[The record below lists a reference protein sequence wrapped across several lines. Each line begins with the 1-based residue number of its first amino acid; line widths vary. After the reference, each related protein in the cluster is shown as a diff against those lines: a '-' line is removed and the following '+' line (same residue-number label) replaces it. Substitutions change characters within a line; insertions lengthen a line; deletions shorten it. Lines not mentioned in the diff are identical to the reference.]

1 MGLLRKLKAPTSA
14 AQEAAQS
21 AARSAAPSTA
31 AENLQQLITT
41 AGQASLFAHT
51 EFVKKVDCSRCGAA
65 KRLPSKTAYLYCDH
79 CGSLVDYDFR
89 LANLG
94 TNAGYTNTVYRQIVA
109 PLQAEIDRAR
119 AFRDKDRYREL
130 TRGVY
135 LEWLRQCP
143 QAASPRVASDDD
155 FRQRMAS
162 YLAECMVVRDFD
174 PDLAMLDV
182 QFSMAVRG
190 LQRRPMPDGQ
200 PWLVSD
206 GIWQVAA
213 LFKQQMDAAYKLLE
227 DTGVLA
233 MDPDEAPPGV
243 PIRME
248 FSTFCQGWIPHL
260 VPEQA
265 DHLLGMFGLTS
276 EYARVSVTD
285 AQTRKCGGCG
295 DELSVLPGAQSVVC
309 ESCGRKLDIA
319 GGETPC
325 RTCGAGLSFPVGV
338 SRIECPYCQSETHR
352 I

>member
-1 MGLLRKLKAPTSA
+1 MGLLRKRVA
-14 AQEAAQS
+14 AQPVAAQPV
-21 AARSAAPSTA
+21 AAQPVAHPTA

-41 AGQASLFAHT
+41 SGTASLFAHT
-51 EFVKKVDCSRCGAA
+51 EFVKKVDCVRCGAP
-65 KRLPSKTAYLYCDH
+65 KRLPSRTAYLYCDH

-109 PLQAEIDRAR
+109 PVQAEIDRAR
-119 AFRDKDRYREL
+119 AFRDQDRYRDL

-155 FRQRMAS
+155 FRERMAG

-174 PDLAMLDV
+174 ANLAMLDV
-182 QFSMAVRG
+182 QFNLAVRG

-200 PWLVSD
+200 AWLVSD

-213 LFKQQMDAAYKLLE
+213 LFKQQMEAAYQLLDE
-227 DTGVLA
+227 TGVLA

-243 PIRME
+243 PLRME

-260 VPEQA
+260 VPA
-265 DHLLGMFGLTS
+265 DADRLLAMFGLTS
-276 EYARVSVTD
+276 EYARANVTD
-285 AQTRKCGGCG
+285 AQARKCGGCG
-295 DELSVLPGAQSVVC
+295 DDLRVLPEARAVIC

-325 RTCGAGLSFPVGV
+325 QTCGAPLSFPVGV

>member
-1 MGLLRKLKAPTSA
+1 MGLLRKLIAP
-14 AQEAAQS
+14 QPAAQS
-21 AARSAAPSTA
+21 APPATA
-31 AENLQQLITT
+31 AENLQQVIAT

-51 EFVKKVDCSRCGAA
+51 EFVKKVECSRCGAA

-109 PLQAEIDRAR
+109 PVQAEIDRAR

-135 LEWLRQCP
+135 LDWLRQCP

-155 FRQRMAS
+155 FCERMAS

-174 PDLAMLDV
+174 PGLATLDV
-182 QFSMAVRG
+182 QFNLAVRG
-190 LQRRPMPDGQ
+190 LQRRPMPNGQ

-213 LFKQQMDAAYKLLE
+213 LFKQQMEAAYRLLD

-243 PIRME
+243 PVRME
-248 FSTFCQGWIPHL
+248 YSTFCQGWIPHL
-260 VPEQA
+260 TPEQA
-265 DHLLGMFGLTS
+265 EHLLAMFGLTS
-276 EYARVSVTD
+276 EYARAHITD
-285 AQTRKCGGCG
+285 VETRKCGGCG
-295 DELSVLPGAQSVVC
+295 DELKVLPDAQAVVC

-319 GGETPC
+319 GGATPC
-325 RTCGAGLSFPVGV
+325 RNCGAPLSFPVAV

>member
-1 MGLLRKLKAPTSA
+1 MGLLRKLKAPPSA
-14 AQEAAQS
+14 AQSS
-21 AARSAAPSTA
+21 APPTVAD
-31 AENLQQLITT
+31 NLQQLITT
-41 AGQASLFAHT
+41 SGNASLFAYT
-51 EFVKKVDCSRCGAA
+51 EFVKKVDCSRCGAP

-89 LANLG
+89 LANMG

-109 PLQAEIDRAR
+109 PVQPEIDRAR
-119 AFRDKDRYREL
+119 AFQDKDRYREL
-130 TRGVY
+130 TKGVY

-143 QAASPRVASDDD
+143 QAASPRVSSDED
-155 FRQRMAS
+155 FRERMAG

-174 PDLAMLDV
+174 ANLAMLDV
-182 QFSMAVRG
+182 QFNMAVRG
-190 LQRRPMPDGQ
+190 LQRRPMPGGQ

-206 GIWQVAA
+206 GIWQVAE
-213 LFKQQMDAAYKLLE
+213 LFKQQMEAAYKLL
-227 DTGVLA
+227 DQTGVLA

-248 FSTFCQGWIPHL
+248 YSTFCQGWVPHL
-260 VPEQA
+260 VPAQA
-265 DHLLGMFGLTS
+265 DHLLAMFGLSS
-276 EYARVSVTD
+276 EYARVNVTD
-285 AQTRKCGGCG
+285 AETRKCGGCG
-295 DELSVLPGAQSVVC
+295 DELEVLPEAQAVVC

-325 RTCGAGLSFPVGV
+325 QTCGAPLSFPVGV